1 MFLLVNWY
9 KFEVYERC
17 QNISIQ
23 SFIKIMPDNL
33 KRDPGIIQK
42 R

>member
-1 MFLLVNWY
+1 LKYNE
-9 KFEVYERC
+9 KC

-33 KRDPGIIQK
+33 KEIQV
-42 R
+42 